1 MEKKIIVNT
10 YSNEIYSKTEVILN
24 YTNSKDNPIELIIEI
39 PIRTQLIFE
48 SFTAKIKD
56 RIIKSK
62 IMDKEKA
69 EEKYNDAIAQGNTG
83 LTTSYKLDEKLYE
96 VKIGNLPAKESLEL
110 KCYFIQ
116 FISLKNGLYY
126 LNIIKDFPKILNY
139 TPNEIQGEVI
149 IETNSEMTEINT
161 GNIKGSFLDENKKK
175 YKINYKNEDIEK
187 ILFKTKNMKLPLL
200 MSQYNPSTN
209 ETNYILNTF
218 IEQDPKFKENKYPCL
233 FILIIDQSGS
243 MSSSMNEV
251 TKTLSNLIDYF
262 PQESYY
268 QLIGFGS
275 NYKKYDSQPK
285 INTKENIIASKKIIN
300 SLDADMGG
308 TDLSK
313 PLNNILKEYYM
324 DYQNIS
330 LSKQIIILTDGDINL
345 GEDIIELIKL
355 HNNEFKIHLI
365 GMGHYINEET
375 IINTS
380 KVGNGSYHIINDAS
394 DLNKELLDIIN
405 ECTKDY
411 INNYTFTLNDKYFYE
426 LQSINKTTYSNE
438 SMNYCFIKEN
448 NNDNNEI
455 NIKFNW
461 ENFKEKFE
469 KQYLFKKG
477 DIIRLPDGED
487 LSKLIIGLSFKY
499 DIIKN
504 EKEQINFSKK
514 YQVLSKLTTLF
525 ADIVNE
531 NSIINKMETVKQAS
545 NIPNISNIKEGNW
558 SCFCGKSYLSNAALQ
573 NHIKT
578 KHPEIL
584 EGHEKKGRGRPRLEG
599 HEKKGRGRPRKY
611 LPQSNTKDKYDTY
624 FDSELRKEE
633 EGKIIDNKHLVQE
646 VYKFIYESKYS
657 DKLFSK
663 PKNYKDDKILNDLFF
678 EKKLDNKSKNEKT
691 EEAIFY
697 EYLMEFK
704 DKTNEKYFS
713 FMIKFIIL
721 LKEFYFLHTY
731 SKVDNNKPEENKS
744 FLLKNLPDYCNEF
757 YGEFLSKNDFFE
769 INENGEII
777 EIIIHF
783 FTWLFKNEYTKSK
796 LSLNN

>member
-24 YTNSKDNPIELIIEI
+24 YTNNKDNPIELIIEI
-39 PIRTQLIFE
+39 PIRTELIFE

-62 IMDKEKA
+62 ITEKEKA

-116 FISLKNGLYY
+116 FISLKNGLYC
-126 LNIIKDFPKILNY
+126 LNIIKDFPKISNY
-139 TPNEIQGEVI
+139 TTNEIQGEVI
-149 IETNSEMTEINT
+149 IETNSEMTEVDANH
-161 GNIKGSFLDENKKK
+161 IKGSFLDENKTK
-175 YKINYKNEDIEK
+175 YKINYKNEVIEK

-233 FILIIDQSGS
+233 FILIIDQSIS

-275 NYKKYDSQPK
+275 NYKKYDSLPK
-285 INTKENIIASKKIIN
+285 INTKENIIATKEIIN

-313 PLNNILKEYYM
+313 PLNNILKEYYT
-324 DYQNIS
+324 DYQNIF

-355 HNNEFKIHLI
+355 HNNEFKMHLI
-365 GMGHYINEET
+365 GMGHYINEKT
-375 IINTS
+375 IIDIS

-411 INNYTFTLNDKYFYE
+411 INNYSFTLNDKPFYE

-438 SMNYCFIKEN
+438 SLNYCFIKEN
-448 NNDNNEI
+448 KNDNNEI

-477 DIIRLPDGED
+477 DIIKLPDGED

-504 EKEQINFSKK
+504 KQEQIDFSKK
-514 YQVLSKLTTLF
+514 YQVLSKLTALF
-525 ADIVNE
+525 ADIENE
-531 NSIINKMETVKQAS
+531 NSITNKMETVKQTS
-545 NIPNISNIKEGNW
+545 NIPNIKEGNCL

-584 EGHEKKGRGRPRLEG
+584 ESQTIR
-599 HEKKGRGRPRKY
+599 GRGRPRKY
-611 LPQSNTKDKYDTY
+611 LPQSNTRDKYDTY

-646 VYKFIYESKYS
+646 IYKFIYESKYS

-663 PKNYKDDKILNDLFF
+663 PKHYKDDKILNDLFF

-691 EEAIFY
+691 EEEIFY

-721 LKEFYFLHTY
+721 LKEFYFLHTI
-731 SKVDNNKPEENKS
+731 SKIDNNKPEENKS
-744 FLLKNLPDYCNEF
+744 FLLENLPDYCNEF
-757 YGEFLSKNDFFE
+757 YSEFLSKNDFFG
-769 INENGEII
+769 IDENGEII

-796 LSLNN
+796 LSLSN

>member
-24 YTNSKDNPIELIIEI
+24 YTNNKDNPIELIIEI
-39 PIRTQLIFE
+39 PIRTELIFE
-48 SFTAKIKD
+48 SFIAKIKD

-62 IMDKEKA
+62 IMEKEKA

-116 FISLKNGLYY
+116 FISLKNGLYC

-149 IETNSEMTEINT
+149 IETNSEMTEINS
-161 GNIKGSFLDENKKK
+161 GNIQGSFLDENKTK
-175 YKINYKNEDIEK
+175 YKINYKNEVIEK

-218 IEQDPKFKENKYPCL
+218 IEQDQKYKENKYPCL
-233 FILIIDQSGS
+233 FILIIDQSIS

-285 INTKENIIASKKIIN
+285 INTKENIIATKEIIN

-313 PLNNILKEYYM
+313 PLNNILKEHYM
-324 DYQNIS
+324 DYQKIS

-365 GMGHYINEET
+365 GMGHYINVET
-375 IINTS
+375 IIDTS

-405 ECTKDY
+405 ECTRDY
-411 INNYTFTLNDKYFYE
+411 INNYSFSLNSKPFYE
-426 LQSINKTTYSNE
+426 LQPVNKTTYSNE

-448 NNDNNEI
+448 KNDNNEV

-461 ENFKEKFE
+461 ENCKEKFE

-477 DIIRLPDGED
+477 DIIKLSDGED

-504 EKEQINFSKK
+504 KQEQIDFSKK

-525 ADIVNE
+525 ADIENE
-531 NSIINKMETVKQAS
+531 ESITNKMETVKQTS
-545 NIPNISNIKEGNW
+545 NIPNINEGNCLT
-558 SCFCGKSYLSNAALQ
+558 CFCGKSYLSNAALQ

-584 EGHEKKGRGRPRLEG
+584 ESQTIR
-599 HEKKGRGRPRKY
+599 GRGRPRKY
-611 LPQSNTKDKYDTY
+611 LPQSNTRDKYDTY

-633 EGKIIDNKHLVQE
+633 EGKSIDNKHLVQE
-646 VYKFIYESKYS
+646 IYKFIYENKFS

-663 PKNYKDDKILNDLFF
+663 PKHYKDDKILNNLFF

-691 EEAIFY
+691 EEEIFY

-721 LKEFYFLHTY
+721 LKEFYFLHEY

-744 FLLKNLPDYCNEF
+744 FLLENLPDYCNEF
-757 YGEFLSKNDFFE
+757 YSEFLSKNDFFG
-769 INENGEII
+769 IDENGEII

-796 LSLNN
+796 LSLSN

>member
-24 YTNSKDNPIELIIEI
+24 YTNNKDNPIELIIEI
-39 PIRTQLIFE
+39 PIRTELIFE

-62 IMDKEKA
+62 IMEKEKA
-69 EEKYNDAIAQGNTG
+69 EEKYNDAIAQGYTG
-83 LTTSYKLDEKLYE
+83 LSTSYKLDEKLYE

-116 FISLKNGLYY
+116 FISLKNGLYC

-149 IETNSEMTEINT
+149 IETNSEMTEFDAN
-161 GNIKGSFLDENKKK
+161 NIKCSFLDENKTK
-175 YKINYKNEDIEK
+175 YKINYKNEVIEK

-200 MSQYNPSTN
+200 ISQYNPSTN

-218 IEQDPKFKENKYPCL
+218 IEQDQKFKENKYPCL

-243 MSSSMNEV
+243 MSNSMNEV

-285 INTKENIIASKKIIN
+285 INTKENIIATKEIIN

-313 PLNNILKEYYM
+313 PLNNILKEHYM

-365 GMGHYINEET
+365 GMGRYINEKT
-375 IINTS
+375 IIDTS

-411 INNYTFTLNDKYFYE
+411 INNYSFSLNSKPFYE
-426 LQSINKTTYSNE
+426 LQPINKTTYSNE

-448 NNDNNEI
+448 KNDNNEI

-504 EKEQINFSKK
+504 EQEQINFSKK

-525 ADIVNE
+525 ADIENE
-531 NSIINKMETVKQAS
+531 ESITNKMETVKQTS
-545 NIPNISNIKEGNW
+545 NIPNIKEGNCL

-584 EGHEKKGRGRPRLEG
+584 ASQTIR
-599 HEKKGRGRPRKY
+599 GRGRPRKY
-611 LPQSNTKDKYDTY
+611 LPQSNTRDKYDTY

-633 EGKIIDNKHLVQE
+633 EGKSIDNKHLVQE
-646 VYKFIYESKYS
+646 IYKFIYENKFS

-663 PKNYKDDKILNDLFF
+663 PKHYKDDKILNNLFF

-691 EEAIFY
+691 EEEIFY

-721 LKEFYFLHTY
+721 LKEFYFLHEY

-744 FLLKNLPDYCNEF
+744 FLLENLPDYCNEF
-757 YGEFLSKNDFFE
+757 YSEFLSKNDFFG
-769 INENGEII
+769 IGENGEII

-796 LSLNN
+796 LSLSN